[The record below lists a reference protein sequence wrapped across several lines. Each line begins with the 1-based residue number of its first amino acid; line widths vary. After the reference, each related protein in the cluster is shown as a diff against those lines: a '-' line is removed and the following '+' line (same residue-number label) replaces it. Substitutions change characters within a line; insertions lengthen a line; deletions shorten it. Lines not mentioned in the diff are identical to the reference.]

1 MKFKILPNISHSQS
15 LLSSIALLM
24 FAAVSAWLAFHIYT
38 GANTLYSKAKETIT
52 QQQTKKDALAM
63 MMEVARE
70 RTIILLKMYVKT
82 DVFERDE
89 LTENMRNEAV
99 RFIKSREIIEGSE
112 LTNEEKVAFD
122 ELMRLININS
132 PIQMKVAELL
142 NSDLN
147 HEAHDLLFDH
157 AVPNQLDILNKFDVI
172 LGMVESETRGE
183 VSNLENIVNTTNKRV
198 FQLVFLVIVGTL
210 ASLVIMYFRSISRE
224 RILEEVVEQRTQAL
238 AQANRRTNSLI
249 ENSSDGIVT
258 IDSHQNIVMFN
269 PAAETMFQYS
279 AKDVLEKPFSILLPD
294 GKGHVHT
301 SYVNAFAKDTGL
313 QARMM
318 DARPEVM
325 GRRKDGSL
333 FPAEVSISKS
343 NSSNDMCFTAFVRD
357 ITERQEA
364 EAEIRRLAMI
374 DTLTGLSNRHHFETS
389 LEKVITY
396 QKRFPKN
403 RFSLMLIDLDLFKQV
418 NDTYGHPVGD
428 RLLKLVADTLIN
440 NVRDIDCVGR
450 LGGDEFAIILHGKD
464 GETAVAKKLI
474 QALSQPYEIDGYTIK
489 IGASIGVASCPM
501 ENTDTTALFKLAD
514 KMLYEAKAAGRNT
527 FRIS

>member
-210 ASLVIMYFRSISRE
+210 ASLVLCISAP
-224 RILEEVVEQRTQAL
+224 L
-238 AQANRRTNSLI
+238 
-249 ENSSDGIVT
+249 
-258 IDSHQNIVMFN
+258 
-269 PAAETMFQYS
+269 
-279 AKDVLEKPFSILLPD
+279 
-294 GKGHVHT
+294 
-301 SYVNAFAKDTGL
+301 
-313 QARMM
+313 
-318 DARPEVM
+318 
-325 GRRKDGSL
+325 
-333 FPAEVSISKS
+333 
-343 NSSNDMCFTAFVRD
+343 
-357 ITERQEA
+357 
-364 EAEIRRLAMI
+364 
-374 DTLTGLSNRHHFETS
+374 
-389 LEKVITY
+389 
-396 QKRFPKN
+396 
-403 RFSLMLIDLDLFKQV
+403 
-418 NDTYGHPVGD
+418 
-428 RLLKLVADTLIN
+428 
-440 NVRDIDCVGR
+440 
-450 LGGDEFAIILHGKD
+450 
-464 GETAVAKKLI
+464 
-474 QALSQPYEIDGYTIK
+474 
-489 IGASIGVASCPM
+489 
-501 ENTDTTALFKLAD
+501 
-514 KMLYEAKAAGRNT
+514 AGREYLKKWSNKEH
-527 FRIS
+527 RP